1 MVHSDVDPAIRIID
15 AAIGDGYLTGVEL
28 ATFVDVRSKVAFV
41 AVDERDRVVGVGTGA
56 LVSGIERLAPADQH
70 QSTLRLLP
78 EIAGGPVGI
87 LKTAAVAPE
96 AQRLGLAGKLGTALI
111 PALRAMGATTIVSL
125 GWTDA
130 DGCHIEPTL
139 ARLGFEARGDIRGYW
154 TADSIA
160 HGYGCPT
167 CGSPCLCTA
176 RLFALT

>member
-1 MVHSDVDPAIRIID
+1 MMHSDMDAAIRIVD
-15 AAIGDGYLTGVEL
+15 AAIGDGYLTGAEL
-28 ATFVDVRSKVAFV
+28 ETFSNVRSKVSFV
-41 AVDERDRVVGVGTGA
+41 AVDEHESVVGVGTGA
-56 LVSGIERLAPADQH
+56 IVSGIEHVAPSDQH

-87 LKTAAVAPE
+87 LKTGAVAPE
-96 AQRLGLAGKLGTALI
+96 ARQLGLGGRLVAAMTA
-111 PALRAMGATTIVSL
+111 ALRGMGTTTIVAL

-130 DGCHIEPTL
+130 DGCYIEPTL
-139 ARLGFEARGDIRGYW
+139 TRLGFEVRGDIRGYW

-176 RLFALT
+176 RLFALA

>member
-1 MVHSDVDPAIRIID
+1 MVHSDVDPAIRIVD
-15 AAIGDGYLTGVEL
+15 AAIGDGYLTGADL

-41 AVDERDRVVGVGTGA
+41 AVDELGRVVGVGTGA
-56 LVSGIERLAPADQH
+56 LVSGIERVAPADQH

-87 LKTAAVAPE
+87 LKTTAVAPE
-96 AQRLGLAGKLGTALI
+96 ARRLGLAGKLGAARI
-111 PALRAMGATTIVSL
+111 AALRVLGATTIVSL

-139 ARLGFEARGDIRGYW
+139 TRLGFEARGDIPGYW

-167 CGSPCLCTA
+167 CGSPCVCTA

>member
-1 MVHSDVDPAIRIID
+1 LSQWTSA
-15 AAIGDGYLTGVEL
+15 G
-28 ATFVDVRSKVAFV
+28 
-41 AVDERDRVVGVGTGA
+41 VVGVGTGA
-56 LVSGIERLAPADQH
+56 LVSGIEHVAPADQL

-78 EIAGGPVGI
+78 EIAGGPVRI

-96 AQRLGLAGKLGTALI
+96 ARRLGLAGKLGAARIAALQV
-111 PALRAMGATTIVSL
+111 LGATTIVSL

-130 DGCHIEPTL
+130 DGRHIEPTL
-139 ARLGFEARGDIRGYW
+139 TGLGFEVRGDIPGYW

-176 RLFALT
+176 RLFALA

>member
-1 MVHSDVDPAIRIID
+1 MLHSDVDPAIRIID
-15 AAIGDGYLTGVEL
+15 AAIGDGYLTGVDL

-96 AQRLGLAGKLGTALI
+96 ARQLGLAGRLGTARI
-111 PALRAMGATTIVSL
+111 AALRAMGATTIVSL